1 MTEILL
7 WPDKDPDEIL
17 DYQMDWS
24 SRLVGDIISV
34 STWVLPVGSTLNK
47 VAESKTTTSTTIW
60 LSGGTLGERYELL
73 NRIDTAAGRKMDQT
87 VSLIISSK

>member
-73 NRIDTAAGRKMDQT
+73 NRIDTSAGRKMDQT